1 MGLAGEEGREVE
13 SEEGRLKHAPRAL
26 AVPAV
31 AGSNACG
38 QCGSAA
44 NTEQF
49 LRAIPELAC
58 IQLGLLVND
67 DSLIS
72 HSVSLVLGS
81 WVGVRRPFHHFLSP
95 TRNPTWLSG

>member
-67 DSLIS
+67 DSRDQPL
-72 HSVSLVLGS
+72 SLVLGS
-81 WVGVRRPFHHFLSP
+81 WVGVRRPFHHL
-95 TRNPTWLSG
+95 